1 MRRTLLALL
10 VILGILVV
18 VSRFVPK
25 IAAITVTGNAHH
37 DYQRVLLLAGVQVG
51 DPLLWVTRGSV
62 AGLVED
68 PWIHSVA
75 VERSWPDALHIS
87 VTERQAALTDGA
99 TAWALDGTVL
109 AGASQVETASLPRLE
124 GWGNA
129 RTTEALELLRLLGPY
144 GPQVISYSPEG
155 FEIQLTGTTLFTPS
169 AEALRQHWSAFL
181 DQRGRRV
188 SVYPWGVSSSDE

>member
-10 VILGILVV
+10 LLLGIAVI

-25 IAAITVTGNAHH
+25 IAAISVTGNVHY
-37 DYQRVLLLAGVQVG
+37 DQQRVLLLAGVQVG

-62 AGLVED
+62 AGLADD
-68 PWIHSVA
+68 PWIHSVG
-75 VERSWPDALHIS
+75 VVRSWPDALHIA
-87 VTERQAALTDGA
+87 VTERSAALTDGA
-99 TAWALDGTVL
+99 TTWALDGTVL
-109 AGASQVETASLPRLE
+109 TGASQVETASLPRLE

-169 AEALRQHWSAFL
+169 AEALRQHWSAFV
-181 DQRGRRV
+181 DQRGKRV

>member
-10 VILGILVV
+10 IILGIAVI

-25 IAAITVTGNAHH
+25 IAAITVTGNVHH
-37 DYQRVLLLAGVQVG
+37 DRQRVLLLAGVEVG
-51 DPLLWVTRGSV
+51 DPLLWVTRASV
-62 AGLVED
+62 AGLAQD
-68 PWIHSVA
+68 PWVHSLV
-75 VERSWPDALHIS
+75 VVRSWPDALHIS
-87 VTERQAALTDGA
+87 LTERLPALTDG
-99 TAWALDGTVL
+99 TTTWALDGTVL
-109 AGASQVETASLPRLE
+109 TGASQVETASLPLLE

-155 FEIQLTGTTLFTPS
+155 FDIQLTGTTLFTPS
-169 AEALRQHWSAFL
+169 AEALRQQWSAFI
-181 DQRGRRV
+181 DQRGKRV